1 MSPRL
6 RLWLLFAGLAFLT
19 AALLAT
25 GVWIG
30 GPEVWFLAP
39 EALVLIAAEALI
51 FTLLDKWWVQPATA
65 LAREVDL
72 VVHTKADRDLVL
84 PAGHGL
90 GELPEAVGKL
100 VTRWRSSEQQ
110 QDAAVDA
117 ATARAAEQQGRLEAL
132 LRDLSDGV
140 IACSCERRILLF
152 NEAAQRI
159 LGGPVDLGLDR
170 TLDHL
175 LDAAP
180 VAEALDRLQA
190 RHADPAEPDSG
201 LRETFLGSTADGATP
216 LRCRMA
222 PILDQDRVISGF
234 MLDFSTN
241 TSVEAGGKA
250 EVALEKPTARAAPE
264 VDLPPRPEFYDF
276 EILAQQSERVGPLLE
291 RPLRVLNYVV
301 FDTETTGLQPQR
313 DRIVQ
318 IAGVRIVNR
327 RILRG
332 EVFEALVHPGRSIP
346 KASIRFHGITDEMVA
361 DQPSLDIIL
370 PRFHRFAHDAVLV
383 AHNASFDMAF
393 LRQAEDDAGVTFE
406 HPVLDTLLV
415 SAVLHDHE
423 ADHTLDAI
431 AERFGIT
438 LTDRHKAFGDAM
450 GTAQILLH
458 ALDLLEAAGI
468 VTLGA
473 ALAATER
480 ATEVR
485 RHQRRQFGDH
495 NSRGPGTTKNS

>member
-6 RLWLLFAGLAFLT
+6 RLWLMFAFLALLT
-19 AALLAT
+19 AALLAM

-39 EALVLIAAEALI
+39 EAFVLIAAQALI

-72 VVHTKADRDLVL
+72 VVHTKADRDLAM

-90 GELPEAVGKL
+90 GELPGAVGEL
-100 VTRWRSSEQQ
+100 VAKWHAGEQR
-110 QDAAVDA
+110 QDAAIAA

-152 NEAAQRI
+152 NEAARRI
-159 LGGPVDLGLDR
+159 LGGPFDLGLDR
-170 TLDHL
+170 PLDHL
-175 LDAAP
+175 LDAGS
-180 VAEALDRLQA
+180 VAQALDRLRA
-190 RHADPAEPDSG
+190 RHADPSEPDSG
-201 LRETFLGSTADGATP
+201 LRETFVGSTADGTTS

-222 PILDQDRVISGF
+222 PILDQDRAISGF
-234 MLDFSTN
+234 MLDFSPDA
-241 TSVEAGGKA
+241 SVDAAGETK
-250 EVALEKPTARAAPE
+250 AAPE
-264 VDLPPRPEFYDF
+264 YQTASAAAAVDLPPRPEFYDF
-276 EILAQQSERVGPLLE
+276 EILAQQRERAGPLLE

-313 DRIVQ
+313 DRIIQ

-346 KASIRFHGITDEMVA
+346 KASIRFHGITDDMVA
-361 DQPSLDIIL
+361 DQPSLDIVL
-370 PRFHRFAHDAVLV
+370 PRFHRFAYDAVLV

-393 LRQAEDDAGVTFE
+393 LRHAEDGAGVTFD

-438 LTDRHKAFGDAM
+438 LTDRHQAFGDAM

-458 ALDLLEAAGI
+458 ALDLLEASGI

-485 RHQRRQFGDH
+485 RRQRRQFGDH
-495 NSRGPGTTKNS
+495 GRRGTGTSKR